1 MMNGKNEPTRRSA
14 LSISAAA
21 IVAGV
26 TAPTMALAAAP
37 NPDAELIALCDQF
50 VAIQTEWWLLIDHDE
65 WASQWGPNHAR
76 LEHLDNEKDRLS
88 ALIEECKS
96 PTTLAGCAATARA
109 AMTWAEVDDKGNIEC
124 DGNFE
129 YLMVQVAEGMAP
141 GFVWPP
147 RPGSCSTAFWAPP
160 PSPTEVAEHWAA
172 HKARMAQIDA
182 EIQAKKFADEA
193 ERRRIQ
199 MPSALTDDELRG
211 QMKALRRMSA
221 ISAGINAELSAE
233 IARRGLEVA

>member
-1 MMNGKNEPTRRSA
+1 MPT
-14 LSISAAA
+14 A
-21 IVAGV
+21 ITPNTTSTHHPPMRIGGAVFG
-26 TAPTMALAAAP
+26 TAITPPAMARAAAP
-37 NPDAELIALCDQF
+37 NPDAELIALWDQF

-88 ALIEECKS
+88 ALIDECKS

-109 AMTWAEVDDKGNIEC
+109 ALTWAEVDDKGTIEC

-160 PSPTEVAEHWAA
+160 ASPTE
-172 HKARMAQIDA
+172 
-182 EIQAKKFADEA
+182 
-193 ERRRIQ
+193 
-199 MPSALTDDELRG
+199 
-211 QMKALRRMSA
+211 
-221 ISAGINAELSAE
+221 
-233 IARRGLEVA
+233 IACGFR